1 MKLVC
6 IYQVILPYR
15 VGVYER
21 LGNSSKFDFEL
32 LYGKSCVGTKK
43 VNYSGPLNFK
53 HSRIKC
59 FYIPFKTK
67 K

>member
-21 LGNSSKFDFEL
+21 LGNSSKFDIVWEIMCW
-32 LYGKSCVGTKK
+32 YKKSK
-43 VNYSGPLNFK
+43 LF
-53 HSRIKC
+53 R
-59 FYIPFKTK
+59 PFKL
-67 K
+67 